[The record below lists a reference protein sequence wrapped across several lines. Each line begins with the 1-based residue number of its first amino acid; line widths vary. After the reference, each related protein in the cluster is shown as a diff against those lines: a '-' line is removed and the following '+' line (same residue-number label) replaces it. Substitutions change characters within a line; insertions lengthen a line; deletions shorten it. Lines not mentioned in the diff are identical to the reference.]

1 MWKHIYYFVPPCPK
15 CGSRKTGRYIRSP
28 LTGEGYTKEASLKNG
43 ELVRFSFEVPVNNG
57 YCMSCGYEWPV
68 RVETKLWSYTKIR
81 EEQIARGT
89 DILYE
94 KILSKKTKSKWDV
107 GRYFHERY
115 RNIEEVENQKEKDCV
130 YSYYFVSLIYGC
142 KHWILI
148 FLMLVLTSFVTSV
161 VIEKTKKL
169 IHYSKLFSV

>member
-1 MWKHIYYFVPPCPK
+1 MRVPMWKHIYYFVPPCPK

-130 YSYYFVSLIYGC
+130 CEPEIIDSRKRDKIELLYADETLIEQ
-142 KHWILI
+142 
-148 FLMLVLTSFVTSV
+148 VRNVQRV
-161 VIEKTKKL
+161 
-169 IHYSKLFSV
+169 

>member
-1 MWKHIYYFVPPCPK
+1 
-15 CGSRKTGRYIRSP
+15 
-28 LTGEGYTKEASLKNG
+28 
-43 ELVRFSFEVPVNNG
+43 
-57 YCMSCGYEWPV
+57 MSCGYEWPV

-130 YSYYFVSLIYGC
+130 CEPEIIDSRKRDKIELLYADETLIEQ
-142 KHWILI
+142 
-148 FLMLVLTSFVTSV
+148 VRNVQRV
-161 VIEKTKKL
+161 
-169 IHYSKLFSV
+169 

>member
-1 MWKHIYYFVPPCPK
+1 MRVPMWKHIYYFVPPCPK
-15 CGSRKTGRYIRSP
+15 CGSRKTVRYIRSP

-130 YSYYFVSLIYGC
+130 CEPEIIDSRKRDKIELLYADETLIEQ
-142 KHWILI
+142 
-148 FLMLVLTSFVTSV
+148 VRNVQRV
-161 VIEKTKKL
+161 
-169 IHYSKLFSV
+169 